1 MRITALLTILCWMVL
16 FVACPTKEPEYCYT
30 PTPLDSLVRLGD
42 SAIKVLSTQRIQ
54 DKQFRDSLNNTI
66 DDISDYSSKTIQD
79 YEVQLQ
85 EKEVRR
91 ILRKDSIVWIR
102 KYDTIVTKIEVI
114 KYDTIHK
121 DTIVYHSIFKRKLF

>member
-1 MRITALLTILCWMVL
+1 MRITALFTILCWMVL
-16 FVACPTKEPEYCYT
+16 FVACPKQEPEYCYT
-30 PTPLDSLVRLGD
+30 PTPLDSLIRLGD

-54 DKQFRDSLNNTI
+54 DKQFRDSLHNSI
-66 DDISDYSSKTIQD
+66 DDISDFSNRAIQG

-91 ILRKDSIVWIR
+91 ILRKDSIVWVKR
-102 KYDTIVTKIEVI
+102 FDTIVTNIEVI
-114 KYDTIHK
+114 KYDTIHR